1 MKPTSNK
8 NGEFIAYPTNRVVGT
23 IDDPGAART
32 AVEALLEAGFNMD
45 EIDVLYG
52 EEGARRLDPTGK
64 EHGVLARVQRTV
76 LHMNDEDEYLR
87 HHMEDILAGHFVI
100 MVLAK
105 EPEKRE
111 KVREILK
118 SHGGH
123 FIRFFGTWV
132 IRSLDIS
139 NLTSATPAE
148 YENYLPDIG
157 HLYEVHFDGAVLNVR
172 YESEEV
178 LTLTDQANGT
188 SETVRMSTTEIRPGV
203 LMFSWQEASKTTVV
217 HVVDFEN
224 GTVYANITRSD
235 ATFLRLKGTL
245 KRLQ

>member
-1 MKPTSNK
+1 MQLTSNK
-8 NGEFIAYPTNRVVGT
+8 SGEFIAYPTNRVVGT
-23 IDDPGAART
+23 VDDPGAAQ
-32 AVEALLEAGFNMD
+32 AVVESLSQAGFD
-45 EIDVLYG
+45 IEEIEVLYG

-76 LHMNDEDEYLR
+76 LHMNDEVEYLR

-132 IRSLDIS
+132 IRSMDIS

-148 YENYLPDIG
+148 YENYLPDVG
-157 HLYEVHFDGAVLNVR
+157 HIYEVHFDSAVLNLR

-178 LTLTDQANGT
+178 MTLTDQANGT

-203 LMFSWQEASKTTVV
+203 LMFSWQDASKATAV

-224 GTVYANITRSD
+224 GIVYANTTQLDGNFVRM
-235 ATFLRLKGTL
+235 KGTL